1 MNEDELKRSLESLF
15 SDVAPPP
22 ATPDAAEVQREPPEP
37 EPPEEKAAALESEP
51 SPEPVE
57 PGPDVEESE
66 EAISPVPD
74 GLVHWRSRLLQIL
87 AYAAVALGL
96 PVIALDVYD
105 AYSNGQLVLI
115 PFWLGSYFILLLAT
129 FADRI
134 PYRVKAG
141 TFLSLIYGFSLFD
154 LIQSGH
160 TGNSGI
166 LLLSIP
172 VLAVTFLSPQAG
184 VAASFVAFATQAVS
198 AWTVST
204 GRFVPLGHQA
214 PWWSSPIVFFLIG
227 GGLLL
232 VQTRLIPHL
241 TGALARSRE
250 LTKNLADYQARLGG
264 QKRELRRRA
273 LQLEAAVELGR
284 DITSTFDVDALLGQA
299 VELIPDYFGCSFAS
313 VFLLDETGDRV
324 VLRAGT
330 GDVWAEMAAEGF
342 EIEITGK
349 SIIGWTAK
357 HRVSYVALDVEK
369 NERYRPHPLLPKT
382 GSEVTLPLLFNGR
395 LLGVLDVRARE
406 TMAFDETDIRVL
418 RSIADQLAIAIQNAR
433 HTPNEAALLEATSA
447 LYRAS
452 RRLTRATTI
461 DEVTD
466 AIVDSVAETE
476 ADGCLVVTFVRSPSG
491 ELDKLR
497 YLSSW
502 HGRGQPWPKP
512 GPYVRLEESPFPVEL
527 MDAPWTVTDA
537 ERDERVSQAGR
548 RMLAEM
554 DVEAL
559 VSIPLDTEEG
569 RIGQIVV
576 LSGEPGSFSA
586 SSTRLFGML
595 GDDAPAALKRAQLLE
610 KVQHDAQQ
618 EEKLRRVID
627 RIRRSADIEQ
637 ALRAAA
643 GELSGTMD
651 VPRVSIELDFDV
663 ADRLNPGGPTPED

>member
-1 MNEDELKRSLESLF
+1 MNEDELKHSLESLF

-22 ATPDAAEVQREPPEP
+22 ATPEGAQVQREQPEP
-37 EPPEEKAAALESEP
+37 ELPEETAAAPETEA
-51 SPEPVE
+51 SPEPAE
-57 PGPDVEESE
+57 FRPDVEELE
-66 EAISPVPD
+66 ETVSPLRD
-74 GLVHWRSRLLQIL
+74 ELVHWRRGLLRLLTH
-87 AYAAVALGL
+87 AAVVLGL
-96 PVIALDVYD
+96 PATALEVYD
-105 AYSNGQLVLI
+105 AYSSGQLVLI
-115 PFWLGSYFILLLAT
+115 PFWLGSYSILLLAT
-129 FADRI
+129 FAERI
-134 PYRVKAG
+134 PYRVRAG

-160 TGNSGI
+160 TGNNGI

-172 VLAVTFLSPQAG
+172 VLAVTLLSPRAG
-184 VAASFVAFATQAVS
+184 IAASFVVFATQAVS
-198 AWTVST
+198 AWAVST

-241 TGALARSRE
+241 TDALTGSRD
-250 LTKNLADYQARLGG
+250 LAKTLADYQARLGG
-264 QKRELRRRA
+264 EKRELRRRA
-273 LQLEAAVELGR
+273 LQLEATVELGR
-284 DITSTFDVDALLGQA
+284 DITSTVDVDELVGQA
-299 VELIPDYFGCSFAS
+299 VELIPDYFGCSFVS

-324 VLRAGT
+324 VFRAGT
-330 GDVWAEMAAEGF
+330 GDVWAEMAREGF
-342 EIEITGK
+342 EIEITEN

-369 NERYRPHPLLPKT
+369 NKRYRPHPLLPKT
-382 GSEVTLPLLFNGR
+382 GSEVTLPLMFNGH

-433 HTPNEAALLEATSA
+433 HTPDEATLLEATSA

-452 RRLTRATTI
+452 RRLTRATTV

-491 ELDKLR
+491 ELNGLR
-497 YLSSW
+497 YLSP
-502 HGRGQPWPKP
+502 RQGQPWPEP
-512 GPYVRLEESPFPVEL
+512 GAYVRLEESPFPVEL
-527 MDAPWTVTDA
+527 MDAPWTVTDVEA
-537 ERDERVSQAGR
+537 DERLSRAGR

-554 DVEAL
+554 DVEAV

-569 RIGQIVV
+569 RIGQIVA
-576 LSGEPGSFSA
+576 LSGEPRSFSA
-586 SSTRLFGML
+586 SSMRLFELL
-595 GDDAPAALKRAQLLE
+595 GDDAPAALERAQLLE
-610 KVQHDAQQ
+610 RAQHGAEKQ
-618 EEKLRRVID
+618 EELRRVID
-627 RIRRSADIEQ
+627 RIRKSADIEQ

-651 VPRVSIELDFDV
+651 VPRVSIELDLD
-663 ADRLNPGGPTPED
+663 AGDGLHPRGTSLED

>member
-1 MNEDELKRSLESLF
+1 MNDDELKRSLESLF
-15 SDVAPPP
+15 SDVELPPTSP
-22 ATPDAAEVQREPPEP
+22 EGREVQQEPPEP
-37 EPPEEKAAALESEP
+37 EPAEETVAAVEPEA

-57 PGPDVEESE
+57 PGPAVEAPE
-66 EAISPVPD
+66 EAVSPVPG
-74 GLVHWRSRLLQIL
+74 GLVHWRSRLLRL
-87 AYAAVALGL
+87 LTHAAAVFGL
-96 PVIALDVYD
+96 PVIAFNMYD
-105 AYSNGQLVLI
+105 GYSSGQLVLI
-115 PFWLGSYFILLLAT
+115 PFWLGSYLILLLIT
-129 FADRI
+129 FTDRI
-134 PYRVKAG
+134 PYRVKVC
-141 TFLSLIYGFSLFD
+141 TFLSLIYSFSLLN

-160 TGNSGI
+160 TGNNGI

-172 VLAVTFLSPQAG
+172 VLAATFLSPQAG
-184 VAASFVAFATQAVS
+184 IAASLVAFATQAVA
-198 AWTVST
+198 AWALFT

-241 TGALARSRE
+241 ANALTRSRK
-250 LTKNLADYQARLGG
+250 LAKNLADYQARLGG

-284 DITSTFDVDALLGQA
+284 DITSTVDVDDLLGQA

-330 GDVWAEMAAEGF
+330 GDVWAEMAREGF
-342 EIEITGK
+342 QIEITDR
-349 SIIGWTAK
+349 SIIGWTAT

-369 NERYRPHPLLPKT
+369 NERYQPHPLLPKT
-382 GSEVTLPLLFNGR
+382 GSEVTLPLLFNGH

-418 RSIADQLAIAIQNAR
+418 RSIADQLAVGIQNAR
-433 HTPNEAALLEATSA
+433 HTSDEAVLLEATSA

-461 DEVTD
+461 DEVID
-466 AIVDSVAETE
+466 AIVNSAAETE

-491 ELDKLR
+491 ELNGLR
-497 YLSSW
+497 YLSPW
-502 HGRGQPWPKP
+502 EGRGQPWPEL
-512 GPYVRLEESPFPVEL
+512 GAYVRLEESPFPVEL
-527 MDAPWTVTDA
+527 MDAPWTVTDVA
-537 ERDERVSQAGR
+537 ADERLSQAGR

-554 DVEAL
+554 DVGAL

-569 RIGQIVV
+569 RIGQIVA

-586 SSTRLFGML
+586 SSMRLFGLL
-595 GDDAPAALKRAQLLE
+595 GDDAPAALKRAELLARAR
-610 KVQHDAQQ
+610 HDAQKQ
-618 EEKLRRVID
+618 EKLRRVID
-627 RIRRSADIEQ
+627 RVRKSADIEQ

-651 VPRVSIELDFDV
+651 VPRVSIELDLDV
-663 ADRLNPGGPTPED
+663 EDSRPPRGTSLED

>member
-1 MNEDELKRSLESLF
+1 MNDDELKRSLEGLF
-15 SDVAPPP
+15 SDVEPPP
-22 ATPDAAEVQREPPEP
+22 ASPEDREVQQEPPEP
-37 EPPEEKAAALESEP
+37 EPAEETVVAVEPEP
-51 SPEPVE
+51 SPEPIE
-57 PGPDVEESE
+57 PGPEVEASE

-74 GLVHWRSRLLQIL
+74 GLVHWRSRLLRL
-87 AYAAVALGL
+87 LTYAAVVLGL
-96 PVIALDVYD
+96 PAIALDVYD

-115 PFWLGSYFILLLAT
+115 PFWLGSYCILLLIT

-134 PYRVKAG
+134 PYRFKAS

-160 TGNSGI
+160 TGNNGI

-184 VAASFVAFATQAVS
+184 IAASFVAFSTQALA
-198 AWTVST
+198 AWAVST
-204 GRFVPLGHQA
+204 GRFMPLGHQA

-241 TGALARSRE
+241 TDAITRSRD
-250 LTKNLADYQARLGG
+250 LAKNLADYQARLGG

-284 DITSTFDVDALLGQA
+284 DITSTVDVDELLRQA

-342 EIEITGK
+342 QIEITDK

-357 HRVSYVALDVEK
+357 HRVSYVALDVDK
-369 NERYRPHPLLPKT
+369 NERYQPHPLLPKT
-382 GSEVTLPLLFNGR
+382 GSEVTLPLMFNGD

-418 RSIADQLAIAIQNAR
+418 RSIADQLALAIQNAR
-433 HTPNEAALLEATSA
+433 HTPDEAALLEATSA

-491 ELDKLR
+491 ELNGLR
-497 YLSSW
+497 YLSPWQGWGQSW
-502 HGRGQPWPKP
+502 PELGA
-512 GPYVRLEESPFPVEL
+512 YVRLEESPFPVEL
-527 MDAPWTVTDA
+527 MDAPWTITDVEA
-537 ERDERVSQAGR
+537 DERLSRAGR
-548 RMLAEM
+548 RMLVEM
-554 DVEAL
+554 DDAAL

-569 RIGQIVV
+569 RIGQIVA

-586 SSTRLFGML
+586 SSMRLFRVL
-595 GDDAPAALKRAQLLE
+595 GNDAPAALRRAQLLE
-610 KVQHDAQQ
+610 RARHDAEKQ
-618 EEKLRRVID
+618 EKLRRVID
-627 RIRRSADIEQ
+627 RIRKSADIEQ

-651 VPRVSIELDFDV
+651 VPRVSIELDLDV
-663 ADRLNPGGPTPED
+663 GDGLPPRGTSLED